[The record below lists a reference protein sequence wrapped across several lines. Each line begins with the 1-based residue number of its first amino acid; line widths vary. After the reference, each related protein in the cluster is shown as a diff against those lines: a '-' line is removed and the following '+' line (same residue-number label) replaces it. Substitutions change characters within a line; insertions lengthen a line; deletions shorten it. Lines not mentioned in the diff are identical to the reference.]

1 MQNLRRN
8 FERFC
13 YRNSNKGIPNLM
25 LWVLGG
31 QLIVYLFSMID
42 PSNLVYSILRFQK
55 SAILQGQVWRLV
67 SYIFI
72 PESTYMLSFVIM
84 AFFYFQISRSIEAT
98 WGTCKFNL
106 FYLTGIILADIAA
119 FVLPGAHATNY
130 YLHMS
135 LILAFATLYSETR
148 ILLFFIPLKVKY
160 LAWFYFAVT
169 AFEIVSGP
177 MPASLMPLFALL
189 NYFLFFGADIRNV
202 FSTNPVHTTFHM
214 PHRKAKPKKVHPGEP
229 HPHWADGY
237 QSANGQRPYHHKC
250 TVCGRTDT
258 EYPDLEFR
266 YCSRCNGYYCYCMDH
281 INNHTHIE

>member
-98 WGTCKFNL
+98 CRRT
-106 FYLTGIILADIAA
+106 
-119 FVLPGAHATNY
+119 
-130 YLHMS
+130 S
-135 LILAFATLYSETR
+135 
-148 ILLFFIPLKVKY
+148 
-160 LAWFYFAVT
+160 
-169 AFEIVSGP
+169 
-177 MPASLMPLFALL
+177 
-189 NYFLFFGADIRNV
+189 RN
-202 FSTNPVHTTFHM
+202 T
-214 PHRKAKPKKVHPGEP
+214 
-229 HPHWADGY
+229 
-237 QSANGQRPYHHKC
+237 
-250 TVCGRTDT
+250 
-258 EYPDLEFR
+258 
-266 YCSRCNGYYCYCMDH
+266 
-281 INNHTHIE
+281 